1 MRYYFVLIVFCACTV
16 GLSSCKQ
23 KPPVVVHVF
32 DSELTTKEIQD
43 IMPPFDKEADSVE
56 IKQEYIDAWI
66 LRQVMLHEAQEKLSK
81 EEKNFDKQ
89 IREYEEN
96 LLIDAYENKMLRQL
110 LDTVIS
116 PEEIAVYQAN
126 SDSTDILDKELIMR
140 SILQQRKMELLK
152 TLRKEALNKAKGA
165 GEVLVY

>member
-1 MRYYFVLIVFCACTV
+1 MRNFVLIVFCACAV
-16 GLSSCKQ
+16 GLCSCKQ
-23 KPPVVVHVF
+23 KPPAAVHVF
-32 DSELTTKEIQD
+32 DCELTAKEIQD
-43 IMPPFDKEADSVE
+43 IIPPFDKEADSVE

-81 EEKNFDKQ
+81 EEKNFDRQ
-89 IREYEEN
+89 IREYKDN

-116 PEEIAVYQAN
+116 AEEIAVYQAN
-126 SDSTDILDKELIMR
+126 SDSTGILDKELIMR